1 MIGDEVSHFYLR
13 LLHVVKPPWRLR
25 LRFVSSVCEKK
36 ILGISNTLKT
46 MPDPESFSNTAGGA
60 PKKRKSTKSKSTKST
75 KSKSTKS
82 KSKSKK
88 SKSSKK

>member
-13 LLHVVKPPWRLR
+13 LLHVVKRR

-60 PKKRKSTKSKSTKST
+60 PKSGRRKPTKSKST